1 MPDSANEVIVYTIW
15 LGPHPPYDFLI
26 AIPSANINFVFDWDH
41 GRVGLAE
48 SSCEFEDKHS
58 AENLESADGAEGKTE
73 SMDRK
78 LKRQASRALLLQSE
92 FCDLT
97 KVAKKPEYATKS
109 EAVK

>member
-1 MPDSANEVIVYTIW
+1 MVTNLYTSR
-15 LGPHPPYDFLI
+15 LCFSGSQGGRATSECH
-26 AIPSANINFVFDWDH
+26 NFVFDWDH

-78 LKRQASRALLLQSE
+78 LKGPVLSITCS
-92 FCDLT
+92 F
-97 KVAKKPEYATKS
+97 VAIGILRLYQGGEETRVCYQ
-109 EAVK
+109 E